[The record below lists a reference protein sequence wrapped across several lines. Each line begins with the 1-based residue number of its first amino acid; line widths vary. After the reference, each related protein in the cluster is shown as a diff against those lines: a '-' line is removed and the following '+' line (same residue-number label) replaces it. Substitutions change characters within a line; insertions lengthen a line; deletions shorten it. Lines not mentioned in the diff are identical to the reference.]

1 MEERDGLLTRLRKQV
16 QRNRY
21 SKNPLLRGSTLLLRT
36 PSYVWQFAT
45 DGFYRSTILNRIF
58 RPGQAHLT
66 CNYTKMDRYPEIFGL
81 VREYFASRGLEDS
94 PDLRLLSF
102 GCSTGEEAFSLRA
115 YFPQATIVGA
125 DISDWNLEQASGKN
139 KDAKIEFIFSN
150 AENLSA
156 KGPYDAIF
164 CMAVLLRMAHRMEPA
179 PTSEGVYP
187 IEKFDEQVG
196 ELDALL
202 NENGLLVIYHTNY
215 RFCDA
220 AIFPRYEVVPRSYS
234 ERDLVPK
241 YGRDNRLLAET
252 DYPDRVFRKRSAA
265 PEAAPR

>member
-1 MEERDGLLTRLRKQV
+1 MAEKEGLFTRLRKQV

-21 SKNPLLRGSTLLLRT
+21 SRNPLVRGSTLLLRT
-36 PSYVWQFAT
+36 PFYVWQFAT
-45 DGFYRSTILNRIF
+45 DGFYRSTILNRVF

-81 VREYFASRGLEDS
+81 VREYFESRGIADS

-102 GCSTGEEAFSLRA
+102 GCSTGEEAFSLRR
-115 YFPQATIVGA
+115 YFPHARIVGA
-125 DISDWNLEQASGKN
+125 DISDWNLEQARAKN
-139 KDAKIEFIFSN
+139 RDPKIEFVFSN
-150 AENLSA
+150 AENLA
-156 KGPYDAIF
+156 AQGPYDAIF
-164 CMAVLLRMAHRMEPA
+164 CMAVLLRVAHRMEPA
-179 PTSEGVYP
+179 RSSAEIYP

-202 NENGLLVIYHTNY
+202 NDNGLLVVHHANY

-220 AIFPRYEVVPRSYS
+220 AIFPRYEAVPRAYS

-241 YGRDNRLLAET
+241 YGRDNQLLPET
-252 DYPDRVFRKRSAA
+252 DYPDRVFRKLKAA
-265 PEAAPR
+265 V

>member
-1 MEERDGLLTRLRKQV
+1 MEQKEGMLGRLRKQV

-21 SKNPLLRGSTLLLRT
+21 SKNPLLRASTLLLRT
-36 PSYVWQFAT
+36 PFYVWQFAT
-45 DGFYRSTILNRIF
+45 DGFYRSTILNRFF

-66 CNYTKMDRYPEIFGL
+66 CNYTKLDRYPEIFGQ
-81 VREYFASRGLEDS
+81 VRDYFAGRGLADS

-102 GCSTGEEAFSLRA
+102 GCSTGEEAFSLRR

-125 DISDWNLEQASGKN
+125 DISDWNLGQARAKN
-139 KDAKIEFIFSN
+139 QDPRIEFVFSN
-150 AENLSA
+150 AENLEA

-179 PTSEGVYP
+179 PSSADVYP
-187 IEKFDEQVG
+187 IDKFDEQVG

-202 NENGLLVIYHTNY
+202 RPDGLLIVYHSNY
-215 RFCDA
+215 RLCDA
-220 AIFPRYEVVPRSYS
+220 AIFPRYQPLPQAYS

-241 YGRDNRLLAET
+241 YGRDNLLLAET
-252 DYPDRVFRKRSAA
+252 DYPDRVFRKVAA
-265 PEAAPR
+265 AGG

>member
-1 MEERDGLLTRLRKQV
+1 MDANEGLLTRLRKQI

-36 PSYVWQFAT
+36 PLYVWQFAT

-81 VREYFASRGLEDS
+81 TREYFESRGLHDS
-94 PDLRLLSF
+94 PELRLLSF
-102 GCSTGEEAFSLRA
+102 GCSTGEEAFSLRT

-125 DISDWNLEQASGKN
+125 DISDWNLEQARN
-139 KDAKIEFIFSN
+139 RNQDDKIRFVFSN
-150 AENLSA
+150 SDNLREN
-156 KGPYDAIF
+156 GPYDAIF

-179 PTSEGVYP
+179 PSSADVYP
-187 IEKFDEQVG
+187 IDKFDEQVE

-202 NENGLLVIYHTNY
+202 RPQGLLVIYHTNY

-220 AIFPRYEVVPRSYS
+220 AMFPRYEVVPRQYS

-252 DYPDRVFRKRSAA
+252 DYPDRVFRKVRAA
-265 PEAAPR
+265 GE

>member
-1 MEERDGLLTRLRKQV
+1 MDEKDGLLTRLRKQV

-21 SKNPLLRGSTLLLRT
+21 SKNPLLRGSTLLLRS
-36 PSYVWQFAT
+36 PLYVWQFAT

-66 CNYTKMDRYPEIFGL
+66 CNYTKMDRYPEIFSL
-81 VREYFASRGLEDS
+81 VKEYFTGRGLADS
-94 PDLRLLSF
+94 PQLRLLSF
-102 GCSTGEEAFSLRA
+102 GCSTGEEAFSLRT

-125 DISDWNLEQASGKN
+125 DISDWNLEQARN
-139 KDAKIEFIFSN
+139 RNRDEKIRFVFSN
-150 AENLSA
+150 AENLRQE
-156 KGPYDAIF
+156 GPFDAIF

-179 PTSEGVYP
+179 PSSQDVYP
-187 IEKFDEQVG
+187 IEKFDEQVQ

-202 NENGLLVIYHTNY
+202 NDDGLLVICHTNY

-220 AIFPRYEVVPRSYS
+220 AMFPRYQVVPRRYS

-241 YGRDNRLLAET
+241 YGRDNRLLAES
-252 DYPDRVFRKRSAA
+252 DYQDRVFRKVTAA
-265 PEAAPR
+265 AS

>member
-1 MEERDGLLTRLRKQV
+1 MTRLRKQI

-36 PSYVWQFAT
+36 PLYVWQFAT

-81 VREYFASRGLEDS
+81 TREYFESRGLKDS
-94 PDLRLLSF
+94 PELRLLSF
-102 GCSTGEEAFSLRA
+102 GCSTGEEAFSLRT

-125 DISDWNLEQASGKN
+125 DISDWNLEQARN
-139 KDAKIEFIFSN
+139 RNQDAKIRFVFSN
-150 AENLSA
+150 SENLREN
-156 KGPYDAIF
+156 GPYDAIF

-179 PTSEGVYP
+179 LSSADVYP
-187 IEKFDEQVG
+187 IDKFDEQVE

-202 NENGLLVIYHTNY
+202 RPQGLLVIYHTNY

-220 AIFPRYEVVPRSYS
+220 AMFPRYEVVPRQYS

-252 DYPDRVFRKRSAA
+252 DYPDRVFRKVRAVG
-265 PEAAPR
+265 E